1 MLKPKAGSLH
11 CEYMLTRSTF
21 EKPDMIA
28 QHNLLTEI
36 SKMVGEILL
45 RTTFGKEMGPINVDN
60 LKSPH
65 GWIENGRARGK
76 IVLTGS

>member
-1 MLKPKAGSLH
+1 
-11 CEYMLTRSTF
+11 
-21 EKPDMIA
+21 
-28 QHNLLTEI
+28 
-36 SKMVGEILL
+36 MVGEILL